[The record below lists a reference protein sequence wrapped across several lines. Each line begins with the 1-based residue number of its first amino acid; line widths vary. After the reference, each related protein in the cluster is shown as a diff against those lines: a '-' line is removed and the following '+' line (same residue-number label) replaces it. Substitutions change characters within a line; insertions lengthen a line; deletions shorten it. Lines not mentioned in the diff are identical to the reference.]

1 MSLTGCP
8 SGAAATPAQRA
19 AERVDLMAMLWQALD
34 GESAYCVNSRLLMAT
49 RFSPEL
55 QSVPATGQLRDLRRT
70 TSRDS
75 VIKGLVSAVHGL
87 PTSIA
92 IAELAVALDGLSDR
106 WDGLLGGL
114 AAPLTAAYRQ
124 MREQAAPLSAGMNP
138 AADLAVITGEH
149 DPLELVV
156 LPSLFLPP
164 PQNGRHSVLVDMPAQ
179 GAVAYLHF
187 GYPLDDDPSQFGIN
201 RYWLLG
207 GAWHYAVNR
216 FIERHWAPMAA
227 ELRAMP
233 ELKTALTAALAE
245 HRDTV
250 TWPQAV
256 AEHVSIAVKCL
267 LCDHARMPQMVH
279 QSFARTQG
287 MAFFG
292 WFRDWMAELARH
304 PQTFTAAFRGLPRAM
319 QARQDELIAVAAAT
333 PSGPVSLNFA
343 LASREHRP
351 IIVVPDRWNES
362 LRERIGRRWSLVTQ
376 AVLRESEW
384 CRIADPV
391 PASLIAF
398 GQVGRDGMI
407 DKLLTRRGLTLEESA
422 EGGDLLVSLFPPERA
437 RKPWQIAIAVHDP
450 EVAGNFSAEYLMGL
464 FHSTARFA
472 GYRFVEGDGM
482 ALSLYPRRRGSIDQ
496 KRSRRSSA

>member
-8 SGAAATPAQRA
+8 SGAAAAPAQRA
-19 AERVDLMAMLWQALD
+19 AERVELMALLWQMLD
-34 GESAYCVNSRLLMAT
+34 GEAAYCVNPRLLMAT
-49 RFSPEL
+49 RFVPEL
-55 QSVPATGQLRDLRRT
+55 QAVPATGQLRELRRT

-75 VIKGLVSAVHGL
+75 VIKGLVTAAHVSAANGPPIVIE
-87 PTSIA
+87 IA
-92 IAELAVALDGLSDR
+92 DLAASLDALSDQ
-106 WDGLLGGL
+106 WDALLGGL

-124 MREQAAPLSAGMNP
+124 MRELAAPLSAGMNP
-138 AADLAVITGEH
+138 AADMTAVTGEH

-164 PQNGRHSVLVDMPAQ
+164 PQNGRHSVLVDAPAH

-187 GYPLDDDPSQFGIN
+187 GYPLDDDPLQFGIN

-216 FIERHWAPMAA
+216 FIERHWPAMAA

-233 ELKTALTAALAE
+233 ELKSVLTTALTE
-245 HRDTV
+245 HREAV
-250 TWPQAV
+250 IWPQVV

-267 LCDHARMPQMVH
+267 LCDYAEMPQMVH
-279 QSFARTQG
+279 LSFARTQG
-287 MAFFG
+287 LAFFG
-292 WFRDWMAELARH
+292 WFRDWMTELARH
-304 PQTFTAAFRGLPRAM
+304 PDSFTAEFRRLPQAM
-319 QARQDELIAVAAAT
+319 QSRQDEMVAVAAAT

-343 LASREHRP
+343 LASRAHRP
-351 IIVVPDRWNES
+351 IIVLPDHWNES
-362 LRERIGRRWSLVTQ
+362 LRERISRRWSLV
-376 AVLRESEW
+376 AGEILRASEW
-384 CRIADPV
+384 CRIPDPAA
-391 PASLIAF
+391 ASLIAF
-398 GQVGRDGMI
+398 GQVGRDVMI
-407 DKLLTRRGLTLEESA
+407 DELLTRRGLTLEETA

-450 EVAGNFSAEYLMGL
+450 EVAGNFSAEHVMGL

-482 ALSLYPRRRGSIDQ
+482 ALSL
-496 KRSRRSSA
+496 